1 MSKLKTLVDDLYW
14 EYDRMSSSGQST
26 LDEIAI
32 LVKTPT
38 KKEMNNIMK
47 NNEIGKL
54 LANKSNT

>member
-38 KKEMNNIMK
+38 KKEMNIIMK
-47 NNEIGKL
+47 NFKIDKL
-54 LANKSNT
+54 LSKKHNN

>member
-26 LDEIAI
+26 LDEIAV

-38 KKEMNNIMK
+38 QKEMNNIMK
-47 NNEIGKL
+47 NIEITE
-54 LANKSNT
+54 NKNGRR

>member
-26 LDEIAI
+26 LDEIAV

-38 KKEMNNIMK
+38 QKEMNNIMK